1 MSSIAI
7 GKGAFALA
15 FGGALLEA
23 HRVSFSTLAC
33 ARSYDCRH

>member
-23 HRVSFSTLAC
+23 HRVSFLP
-33 ARSYDCRH
+33 